1 MFAKLSQNMLR
12 IPLRSE
18 SPAAPRFCRIVASL
32 VLAAGLAACGPAPIE
47 SGINDPHEAH
57 NRRVHDLNKR
67 IDRAFFGAG
76 ADAYGRIVPE
86 PVRQGLG
93 NLAGNLDLPRI
104 VVNDLLQG
112 NIEDAG
118 ANSFRFVLNSTLG
131 LAGLFD
137 PASEFGLT
145 VRETDFGETLHVW
158 GLREGRYLELPV
170 IGPSTERD
178 AVGKLV
184 DLGLNPLRYAVPD
197 AERNAMTAL
206 GLFSRF
212 GDRYRFSGTIDSILY
227 ESADSYAQARILYL
241 QNRRFEL
248 GGSEATGDEDPYA
261 DPYADPYEDPYADPY
276 ADPFSQ

>member
-1 MFAKLSQNMLR
+1 MSFKLSQNKLR

-18 SPAAPRFCRIVASL
+18 SSAAPRFRPIAALL

-47 SGINDPHEAH
+47 TGINDPHEAH

-67 IDRAFFGAG
+67 IDRAFVGAG
-76 ADAYGRIVPE
+76 SEAYGSAIPE
-86 PVRQGLG
+86 PVRRGLS
-93 NLAGNLDLPRI
+93 NLGSNLDLPRI

-112 NIEDAG
+112 NIDDAA
-118 ANSFRFVLNSTLG
+118 ANSFRFALNTTVG
-131 LAGLFD
+131 LAGLLD
-137 PASEFGLT
+137 PATEMGLP

-158 GLREGRYLELPV
+158 GLREGRYLELPL

-178 AVGKLV
+178 AIGKLV

-197 AERNAMTAL
+197 AERNAMIAL

-212 GDRYRFSGTIDSILY
+212 DDRYRFSGTIDSILY

-248 GGSEATGDEDPYA
+248 GGSEGTGDEDIYDDPYA
-261 DPYADPYEDPYADPY
+261 DPYDDPY
-276 ADPFSQ
+276 ADPFVE